1 MSKCDVRR
9 GCLPRPKLGVKRTKS
24 ARNRISLTECPKLGV
39 KRKSISGD
47 WMSACSQKETFV
59 AFLDGM
65 DSGTAL
71 GYSPSSG
78 RNPWSADLLPSWP
91 LMTMIDEEAARP
103 GHADQCTA
111 CYDVFRFTPKLRTWE
126 TPANV

>member
-1 MSKCDVRR
+1 M
-9 GCLPRPKLGVKRTKS
+9 
-24 ARNRISLTECPKLGV
+24 
-39 KRKSISGD
+39 
-47 WMSACSQKETFV
+47 

-103 GHADQCTA
+103 GRADQCTT
-111 CYDVFRFTPKLRTWE
+111 CYDVFRFTPKLWTWE
-126 TPANV
+126 TPGERLSLTHSRRLILDLPKRR